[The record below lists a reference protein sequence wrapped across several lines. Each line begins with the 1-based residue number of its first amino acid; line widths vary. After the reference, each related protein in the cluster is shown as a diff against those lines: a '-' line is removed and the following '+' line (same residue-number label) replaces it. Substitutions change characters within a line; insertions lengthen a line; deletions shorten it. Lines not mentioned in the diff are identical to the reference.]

1 MPSTCAIARRIL
13 LILAIWAALTGGTVI
28 SCSSDPGNLGPGNKP
43 PVAADSYYTVAVN
56 GTLTGFMKATDPQGY
71 PLTYAVVT
79 GPTQGSLQNVDAGTG
94 RFTYLPGTLGVDS
107 FSFRAS
113 NKFQSS
119 NTAVITI
126 QVIDTTQGTAA
137 VKPSGVVQVAD
148 DPATPGAVIV
158 LWDDGRGTLQRIY
171 RGLSVPAETLATG
184 VSTFSTDPLSPGSVS
199 ADLVDGATIVVD
211 GTETSWRAS
220 TPAGSPC
227 PVPNDGDP
235 GLYGGCPMVTSAMI
249 GMLEADVAG
258 DGGMETSLQ
267 QDDLRAGAWRLAV
280 SGDRT
285 VVLGTPDSG
294 NTWSVSGTL
303 DIGGLRLAKCM
314 EGSLC
319 LIDGDGT
326 HVWRIVTE

>member
-1 MPSTCAIARRIL
+1 MATTYAIARRIL
-13 LILAIWAALTGGTVI
+13 LVLAIWALLTGGTVI

-71 PLTYAVVT
+71 PLTYAVVA
-79 GPTQGSLQNVDAGTG
+79 GPTQGSLQNVDTNTG

-113 NKFQSS
+113 SKFQSS

-126 QVIDTTQGTAA
+126 QVFDSTQGTAA
-137 VKPSGVVQVAD
+137 TKPSGVVQVAD
-148 DPATPGAVIV
+148 DPAIPGAVIV
-158 LWDDGRGTLQRIY
+158 LWDDGQGTLQRIY
-171 RGLSVPAETLATG
+171 RGLPVPAETLATG
-184 VSTFSTDPLSPGSVS
+184 VSTFSTEPLSPGSV
-199 ADLVDGATIVVD
+199 AVYLVDGTTVGG
-211 GTETSWRAS
+211 GTDTSRRAS
-220 TPAGSPC
+220 TPVGSSC
-227 PVPNDGDP
+227 LVPNDAYPDHD
-235 GLYGGCPMVTSAMI
+235 GGCPMVTSAMI
-249 GMLEADVAG
+249 GSLGADVAG
-258 DGGMETSLQ
+258 DGGMAISLQ
-267 QDDLRAGAWRLAV
+267 RDDLRAGAWRLAV

-285 VVLGTPDSG
+285 VVLSTPDSG
-294 NTWSVSGTL
+294 NTWAVSGTL
-303 DIGGLRLAKCM
+303 DIGDLRLASCT